1 LELTKTKILL
11 LKLLKKGRHPQGATM
26 CASCEKEEQTSRL
39 INEIASEWSEKVKV
53 KSEIGEMKKKKIH

>member
-1 LELTKTKILL
+1 
-11 LKLLKKGRHPQGATM
+11 M

-39 INEIASEWSEKVKV
+39 INEIASQWSEKVKV